1 MRAKEMA
8 RREGASNKNM
18 VENSMEIKNQE
29 KERLHLLYIGDE
41 PVMQMESEG
50 VKMTL
55 HFASEPPINNA
66 KQEVINVLTNSY
78 GRKCE
83 NKE

>member
-1 MRAKEMA
+1 MA

-18 VENSMEIKNQE
+18 VENSMEIKNRE
-29 KERLHLLYIGDE
+29 KEKLHLLYMGDE

>member
-1 MRAKEMA
+1 MA
-8 RREGASNKNM
+8 RLEGASNKNM
-18 VENSMEIKNQE
+18 VENSMEIKNRE
-29 KERLHLLYIGDE
+29 KEKLHLLYMGDE
-41 PVMQMESEG
+41 PVMQMESER

>member
-18 VENSMEIKNQE
+18 VENSMEIKNRE
-29 KERLHLLYIGDE
+29 KEKLHLLYMGDE
-41 PVMQMESEG
+41 PIMQMESEG

-55 HFASEPPINNA
+55 YFASEPPINNA

>member
-1 MRAKEMA
+1 MA
-8 RREGASNKNM
+8 RREGASIKKM
-18 VENSMEIKNQE
+18 VENSMEIKNRE
-29 KERLHLLYIGDE
+29 KEKLHLLYMGDE
-41 PVMQMESEG
+41 PVMQMESEE